1 MREDWVETTLEE
13 ICNDGLFTD
22 GDWVESKDQD
32 PDGDYR
38 LLQLA
43 DIGDGTFLN
52 KSDRWMNEEQF
63 RRLGCTE
70 LKVNDLLIAR
80 MPDPIGRACLLPEGL
95 PASATVVDVA
105 IVRTGD
111 ELLQRMLSLIVNS
124 SEFRSEAFSLL
135 TGTTRQRISRGNLS
149 KISFWLP
156 PLPEQKKIVDLISS
170 VDSYIE
176 ALQQRLES
184 ATRSRVAAVHDKLAR
199 DVSHWTETRLI
210 DVATVLDR
218 YRRPINSEERELRK
232 GSVPYY
238 GANGQTGWIDD
249 YIFDEELVLLGEDAI
264 DFVDP
269 NARKAYIISGPS
281 WVNNHAHVLRA
292 DSEKVLTNIL
302 AELLN
307 LVDYTQYVSFGT
319 RSKLTQAS
327 MNEIRLLIPS
337 LSEQKQISGL
347 IQALDTSI
355 VAANRTIDQTRKLRS
370 ALLAQL
376 LSGEHEIPQDY
387 DRVMSVF

>member
-1 MREDWVETTLEE
+1 MRDGWIET
-13 ICNDGLFTD
+13 
-22 GDWVESKDQD
+22 S
-32 PDGDYR
+32 
-38 LLQLA
+38 
-43 DIGDGTFLN
+43 
-52 KSDRWMNEEQF
+52 
-63 RRLGCTE
+63 LG
-70 LKVNDLLIAR
+70 
-80 MPDPIGRACLLPEGL
+80 
-95 PASATVVDVA
+95 DVA
-105 IVRTGD
+105 EWWSGGTPKAREPKYYENGTIPWAVIADMNRGVIDSTNSHITEEALEVIGG
-111 ELLQRMLSLIVNS
+111 RMAPVGSVLISMYASVGKSAIANIPLATNQAIAWGIPDQTRILPFYLFLVS
-124 SEFRSEAFSLL
+124 QQLEKEISNLARGATQKNINRQMLREFTF
-135 TGTTRQRISRGNLS
+135 Q
-149 KISFWLP
+149 LP
-156 PLPEQKKIVDLISS
+156 PLPEQRRIVDLMSEI
-170 VDSYIE
+170 DSYIE